1 MAGGVINAILQWLRA
16 GYPNGVPTHDY
27 VPLMALLSRRLS
39 PDEVKELVDELA
51 STEVDKADIGAAITK
66 VTDELPL
73 ESDIDRVRSRLAA
86 GGWPLA
92 DPFQPW
98 KSAEQ

>member
-1 MAGGVINAILQWLRA
+1 MAGGVINSIVQWLRA
-16 GYPNGVPTHDY
+16 GYPNGVPEHDY

-39 PDEVKELVDELA
+39 PGEVQELVDELA
-51 STEVDKADIGAAITK
+51 RTGADKADIGAAITK

-73 ESDIDRVRSRLAA
+73 DTDMDRVRSRLAA

-92 DPFQPW
+92 DPFEPW
-98 KSAEQ
+98 KTSEQ

>member
-1 MAGGVINAILQWLRA
+1 MAGGVINSIVQWLRA

-27 VPLMALLSRRLS
+27 VPLMALLTRRLS

-51 STEVDKADIGAAITK
+51 KAGADKADIGAAITK

-73 ESDIDRVRSRLAA
+73 EADINRVRSRLAA

-92 DPFQPW
+92 DPFEPW
-98 KSAEQ
+98 KSSEQ